1 MSAPPSLRIGIGFDR
16 HRLEPGGPL
25 RLGGLDLESEVRA
38 VGHSDGDALLH
49 ALCDAVLG
57 AAGRD
62 DLGALFPPGDP
73 RHARR
78 DSSEFADAVRRLVGA
93 CGFRILS
100 LDAVVLLERPR
111 LAPHRPA
118 LRARIAALFGLE
130 AGSVNVKG
138 KTGEGLGAVGEGRA
152 IEVHAVALLATDGG
166 GLS

>member
-1 MSAPPSLRIGIGFDR
+1 MNPPPVLRIGIGYDR

-25 RLGGLDLESEVRA
+25 RLGGLDLEADVGA

-57 AAGRD
+57 AAGRE
-62 DLGALFPPGDP
+62 DLGSLFPPGDP

-78 DSSEFADAVRRLVGA
+78 DSSEFADAVRRLVRA
-93 CGFRILS
+93 CGFDILS

-111 LAPHRPA
+111 LAPHRAA
-118 LRARIAALFGLE
+118 LRARVAELFGVDVD
-130 AGSVNVKG
+130 AVNVKG

-152 IEVHAVALLATDGG
+152 IEVHAVALLAAR
-166 GLS
+166 SAASA